1 MNERLLTRD
10 ADQIVG
16 EFVERDNRFVIRVD
30 FGDEVGRAFL
40 GDPGALRDVLV
51 PGYEVLCE
59 PVDDPERATD
69 YDAIAIRVPEAT
81 TADASE
87 PVHVSLRTA
96 LANDLFA
103 RALDGGHLPQ
113 FDWADEIVREPPLPD
128 HGRADFRLT
137 TANGSREAF
146 VEVKSATH
154 VEDGVVKFP
163 DRQTERGRRHLRSLE
178 SLVAGGAE
186 RSEGAP
192 TERAGSGATREQ
204 DGTEAHLA
212 FVVQRPDVER
222 FRPFREVDPEFADLL
237 TRVSAAGVEVHALVT
252 AFDPPHY
259 YLRRTDLPVELDA

>member
-1 MNERLLTRD
+1 MNERLLTREGD
-10 ADQIVG
+10 PVIG

-69 YDAIAIRVPEAT
+69 YDAIAIRVSEAT

-87 PVHVSLRTA
+87 PVHVSLRAA

-103 RALDGGHLPQ
+103 SALDGGQLPQ
-113 FDWADEIVREPPLPD
+113 FDWADEISREPALPD
-128 HGRADFRLT
+128 HGRTDFHLAT
-137 TANGSREAF
+137 DGDGSREAF

-178 SLVAGGAE
+178 SALA
-186 RSEGAP
+186 
-192 TERAGSGATREQ
+192 
-204 DGTEAHLA
+204 DDTEAHLA

-222 FRPFREVDPEFADLL
+222 LRPFREVDPEFADLL
-237 TRVSAAGVEVHALVT
+237 ARVSEAGVEVHALVT

-259 YLRRTDLPVELDA
+259 SLRRTDLPVELDA